1 MVKRIIVIACL
12 FLVLICVVTFEQIYT
27 DNATSTMIEQTQNL
41 QVAIDENNLQK
52 SISLASNIKDF
63 WKEKEIAI
71 SLFVDY
77 RDIEQIAKQ
86 INLVVSHLGNED
98 FELAKV
104 ECNLLFHIVSTFKNT
119 VSFDWQNI
127 I

>member
-1 MVKRIIVIACL
+1 MVKRVITILCL
-12 FLVLICVVTFEQIYT
+12 FFALVGIVAFEQIYT
-27 DNATSTMIEQTQNL
+27 ENATTTLIEQTQKL
-41 QVAIDENNLQK
+41 QTAIDENNLQK
-52 SISLASNIKDF
+52 STDIATEINDF
-63 WKEKEIAI
+63 WKQKEVAI

-86 INLVVSHLGNED
+86 IDLVMSHLNNND

-104 ECNLLFHIVSTFKNT
+104 ECNLLFHIVKTFKNT
-119 VSFDWQNI
+119 ISFDWQNI